1 MMPVRPMHCPKT
13 LTPQHTR
20 RPRAVLA
27 ASVAMAAMLAAGCA
41 TVTPGPFQITVHDTD
56 DSVLEQFQFQAGSQ
70 ASLESAMI
78 GMCRVYPDATVV
90 AEQLQTHEQLRER
103 CKRSLAS
110 MLSVS

>member
-1 MMPVRPMHCPKT
+1 MMPVRPIHCPQT
-13 LTPQHTR
+13 QTPRQAR
-20 RPRAVLA
+20 RPHPVRA
-27 ASVAMAAMLAAGCA
+27 ASMVAAAVLAAGCA
-41 TVTPGPFQITVHDTD
+41 TVTPGPFQITVRGAD

-90 AEQLQTHEQLRER
+90 AEQLQTHEQLHER

-110 MLSVS
+110 MLSAT

>member
-1 MMPVRPMHCPKT
+1 MMPVRPIHCPQT
-13 LTPQHTR
+13 RTPRQAL
-20 RPRAVLA
+20 RPHPVRA
-27 ASVAMAAMLAAGCA
+27 ASMVVAAVLAAGCA
-41 TVTPGPFQITVHDTD
+41 TVTPGPFQITVRDAD

-110 MLSVS
+110 MLSAS